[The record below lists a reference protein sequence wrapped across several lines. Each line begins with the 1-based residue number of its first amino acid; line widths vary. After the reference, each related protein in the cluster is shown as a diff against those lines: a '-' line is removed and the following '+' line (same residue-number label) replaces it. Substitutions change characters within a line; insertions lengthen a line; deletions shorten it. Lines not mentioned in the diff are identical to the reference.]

1 MYFCEKFPA
10 MQDNT
15 ELFHPQELQSP
26 FEAIK
31 ETDSEGREWW
41 NSRKLARLLGYQKY
55 WNFERLINKITPF
68 LQKEKGLDLKEH
80 IVEIEE
86 MAQLHNSGYRKVT
99 SVLLSRTA
107 CLAIVMNADQK
118 KPLVKAAKDYFTNK
132 MTSTDLAT
140 SIEGNV
146 LMYKSSTGKV
156 NVTVVFN
163 NETFW
168 LSQKRMAELFNVAI
182 STINYHLSEIEKSGE
197 VQLSE
202 SIRKIRIPSDNCDDQ
217 GVLMYNL
224 DAIIAVGY
232 RVNSYE
238 ATQFR
243 RWATEILKQY
253 IIKGFVMDDERLKGK
268 DVFGADYFEE
278 LLERIREI
286 RTSERRYYQKITDIY
301 AECSSDYDAQA
312 ETTRQ
317 FYKTVQNMMHYAVT
331 HQTAAEIIYDRADAE
346 KPYMGLMT
354 WKNAPDGRIIKSD
367 VTVAKNYLS
376 ENEVTRLN
384 LISTAFLDLA
394 EDRAQRH
401 ILMKMT
407 DWKKVLEGY
416 LKISDYEILENAGSI
431 SHEEAEAKALGEY
444 EKYRKIQDRTFL
456 SDFDKF
462 LETLN
467 NL

>member
-1 MYFCEKFPA
+1 

-268 DVFGADYFEE
+268 DVFFLYYFEE

>member
-1 MYFCEKFPA
+1 

-15 ELFHPQELQSP
+15 ELFQPQELQSP
-26 FEAIK
+26 FETIK

-107 CLAIVMNADQK
+107 CLAIMMNADQK
-118 KPLVKAAKDYFTNK
+118 KPLVKAAKDYFMDK

-243 RWATEILKQY
+243 RWATEVLKQY

>member
-1 MYFCEKFPA
+1 

-15 ELFHPQELQSP
+15 ELFQPQELQSP
-26 FEAIK
+26 FETIK

-55 WNFERLINKITPF
+55 WNFERLINKVTPF

-243 RWATEILKQY
+243 RWATEVLKQY

-416 LKISDYEILENAGSI
+416 LKISDYEILENAGSV

-444 EKYRKIQDRTFL
+444 EKYRKIQDQTFL